1 MKQLVLHTR
10 RRGQILPL
18 FAVFLGFLLGLSAL
32 AFDIAYAMV
41 VQTQLVAALDAA
53 TLSAIRYVPQGDA
66 QMAAAAQRNFAA
78 NLPAG
83 KLLISNPTL
92 SNPSKTI
99 DAGTVRVAFDASAD
113 IPMFFARWF
122 RTDGM
127 TIRAHSEA
135 ARRDRNVIL
144 VLDYSGSVAP
154 VLEEIKNAAKAF
166 VNSFSE
172 QFDQVGLVVFSTSGR
187 IMYPPQYNFKAGLNA
202 AIDGIDD
209 EMYTNHAAG
218 LYWSYRALKELVD
231 PLKDQK
237 SNEIVFFTDGN
248 ANWFPGTFEVRNLLG
263 FCSADETNG
272 VLGIKSGGLL
282 SIYNNKILNMEA
294 QPPPLAPL
302 LTPLCSLLNLLNN
315 PLIRIKPQ
323 WIPDA
328 SPTAG
333 PIFPGG
339 VNMAGF
345 KNNFPNL
352 NQSDPSNNLRRDI
365 AKNVTDN
372 LARLIRKDPL
382 GIRIHAIGYEGTSGL
397 EYDVLERMSNC
408 EGCAAV
414 DPMDAADPTQAKGR
428 FVLARSSTQLLQ
440 AFLDVAGFIGRIVN

>member
-1 MKQLVLHTR
+1 MKAFCGYTR

-53 TLSAIRYVPQGDA
+53 TLTAIRYVPQGDA

-92 SNPSKTI
+92 STPSKTV

-154 VLEEIKNAAKAF
+154 VLDDIKDAAKAF

-187 IMYPPQYNFKAGLNA
+187 ILYRPQFNFKAGLNA
-202 AIDGIDD
+202 AIEAVD
-209 EMYTNHAAG
+209 EEYYTNHAAG
-218 LYWSYRALKELVD
+218 LYWSYRALQELVD

-237 SNEIVFFTDGN
+237 ANEIVFFTDGN
-248 ANWFPGTFEVRNLLG
+248 ANWFPGTFETWTG
-263 FCSADETNG
+263 TGYCSASPVTG
-272 VLGIKSGGLL
+272 VFGIRPGNRF
-282 SIYNNKILNMEA
+282 SIYHNKILDMEA
-294 QPPPLAPL
+294 RMPPWAPTLAPL
-302 LTPLCSLLNLLNN
+302 CSSLQSSNN
-315 PLIRIKPQ
+315 PVRRILPQ
-323 WIPDA
+323 WIPEP
-328 SPTAG
+328 SPAVG
-333 PIFPGG
+333 AIFPGG
-339 VNMAGF
+339 VQMAGF
-345 KNNFPNL
+345 KNNLPNL
-352 NQSDPSNNLRRDI
+352 NQSNPSNGLREDI
-365 AKNVTDN
+365 AKNVADN
-372 LARLIRKDPL
+372 LARKIRQDPL
-382 GIRIHAIGYEGTSGL
+382 SIRIHTIGYEGNAGL
-397 EYDVLERMSNC
+397 EYDVLERLANC
-408 EGCAAV
+408 EGCGAV
-414 DPMDAADPTQAKGR
+414 DAFDAADATQARGR
-428 FVLARSSTQLLQ
+428 FVLARSTAELLQ
-440 AFLDVAGFIGRIVN
+440 AFLDVAGFIGRITN